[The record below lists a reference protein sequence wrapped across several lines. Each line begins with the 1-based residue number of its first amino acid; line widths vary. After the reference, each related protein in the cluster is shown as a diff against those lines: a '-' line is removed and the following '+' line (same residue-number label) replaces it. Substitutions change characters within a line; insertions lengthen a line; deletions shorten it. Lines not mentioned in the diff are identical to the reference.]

1 MIPPPPKQ
9 PQRYLQ
15 RKMETTELL
24 QFSAVDSSS
33 LKPFPPR
40 GKKTRFD

>member
-1 MIPPPPKQ
+1 
-9 PQRYLQ
+9 
-15 RKMETTELL
+15 METTELL